1 MKDVAGHYK
10 GYKGAAFVLL
20 SAFLFGLIPILA
32 LFVYK
37 SRVSVMS
44 LHFVRFTIAS
54 VALCFLL
61 YMQRGK
67 AALQVG
73 KRNLLKLFVLG
84 GIMFTLTSFGYFSS
98 IKYIPASVAALI
110 FYSYPALVS
119 VGSSFVNKERLSRPI
134 VLSIII
140 SFLGLVF
147 LSGKTAISVSM
158 KGVLLAG
165 LAALSYTSYILYGN
179 FIIRDIPYQVT
190 VAYVCLFSAVSFLI
204 LGIGTHN
211 LTLPGACSAWMLLCV
226 IAFVS
231 LFGFLSFFLGVMLTS
246 PSIAAILSMAEPL
259 VTVILSLL
267 IFKESLSVAQ
277 CLGGLLVLIGSFL
290 ALKASASR

>member
-190 VAYVCLFSAVSFLI
+190 VAYVCLFSAMSFLI

-211 LTLPGACSAWMLLCV
+211 LTPPGACSAWMLLCV

-277 CLGGLLVLIGSFL
+277 CFGGLLVLIGSFL

>member
-1 MKDVAGHYK
+1 MKDVAGYYK

-32 LFVYK
+32 VFAYK

-54 VALCFLL
+54 AALCFLL
-61 YMQRGK
+61 YMQREK

-119 VGSSFVNKERLSRPI
+119 VGSSFVNKERLSRPVI
-134 VLSIII
+134 LSIII

-179 FIIRDIPYQVT
+179 FIIKDVPYQVV
-190 VAYVCLFSAVSFLI
+190 VAYVCFFSAISFLI
-204 LGIGTHN
+204 LGSVARG
-211 LTLPGACSAWMLLCV
+211 LALPNASSTWILLCFV
-226 IAFVS
+226 AFVS
-231 LFGFLSFFLGVMLTS
+231 LFGFLAFFLGVELTS

-259 VTVILSLL
+259 VTVVLSLL
-267 IFKESLSVAQ
+267 IFKEYLSITQ
-277 CLGGLLVLIGSFL
+277 YFGGVLVLVGSFL

>member
-1 MKDVAGHYK
+1 MKDVPGHYK

-32 LFVYK
+32 LFAYK

-54 VALCFLL
+54 AVLCLLL
-61 YMQRGK
+61 YTQRGK

-84 GIMFTLTSFGYFSS
+84 GVMFTLTSFGYFSS

-119 VGSSFVNKERLSRPI
+119 VGSFFVNKERLSRPI
-134 VLSIII
+134 ILSIII

-147 LSGKTAISVSM
+147 LSGKTAISVSI

-211 LTLPGACSAWMLLCV
+211 LALPGTCSAWMLLCV
-226 IAFVS
+226 IAFIS

-267 IFKESLSVAQ
+267 IFKESLSAAQ
-277 CLGGLLVLIGSFL
+277 CFGGLLVLIGSFL